1 MRYLDARSGSRC
13 NRSSAKAGLCI
24 GDVRAVHIGAEARDA
39 DVIAKAIRAHRR
51 AAQALVAMAHAP
63 EVGDLIHRF
72 GMIACAASPAWAG
85 TMAHTRSQA
94 PTAVSKD
101 FVSKLW
107 VDHTKNPEHGM
118 SELTAQRRF
127 VEASALYLKYA

>member
-1 MRYLDARSGSRC
+1 M
-13 NRSSAKAGLCI
+13 
-24 GDVRAVHIGAEARDA
+24 
-39 DVIAKAIRAHRR
+39 IAKAIRAHRR

-72 GMIACAASPAWAG
+72 GMIACAASPPAG
-85 TMAHTRSQA
+85 ASTMSHTRSQA